1 MGLLESMMARIAAL
15 ETRAGITPVT
25 VELPVTAVTENAGEE
40 VDTPVA
46 GDTDAFG
53 VVWNEEFHASTRGQ
67 NNDGSW
73 KLKRGVDKAAAA
85 AYAAKFTATT
95 ATTTPAAPVT
105 PAAPSVPSA
114 PATPGVPPVPGVPAT
129 PVAPVTPASPP
140 VANPDHIE
148 AVKYLKELTDGFK
161 VPYGNVMAALLS
173 KHGVGQFDALG
184 ADKYPVVK
192 MEAKAWVEMLTLIE
206 QSVETLDAINTA
218 TGGQHK
224 IDAAT
229 AQVLTTNGGSPVLGN
244 IEYTKVTAT
253 ATAICDF
260 AKQWKDWADASGI
273 VLV

>member
-25 VELPVTAVTENAGEE
+25 VELPVTAVTENSGEE

-53 VVWNEEFHASTRGQ
+53 VVWSEEFHASTRGQ

-73 KLKRGVDKAAAA
+73 KLKRGADKAAAA

-95 ATTTPAAPVT
+95 APAAPAV
-105 PAAPSVPSA
+105 PAV

-148 AVKYLKELTDGFK
+148 AVKYLKELTDVHK
-161 VPYGNVMAALLS
+161 VPYGNMMAALLS

-192 MEAKAWVEMLTLIE
+192 EEAKAWVESLAKIDE
-206 QSVETLDAINTA
+206 AIETLDAINVA
-218 TGGQHK
+218 TNYAHT
-224 IDAAT
+224 IDKAV
-229 AQVLTTNGGSPVLGN
+229 AQVLTTNGGSPVTGQIDYL
-244 IEYTKVTAT
+244 KVPAT
-253 ATAICDF
+253 TEAMVAF